1 MEDPLI
7 ITNVPSKYITQN
19 LEMSLQSSDYKTK
32 QNLLWIIFYWQ
43 LLIYSNSQ
51 VYDLHIFVQ
60 DI

>member
-32 QNLLWIIFYWQ
+32 KNLL
-43 LLIYSNSQ
+43 
-51 VYDLHIFVQ
+51 
-60 DI
+60 